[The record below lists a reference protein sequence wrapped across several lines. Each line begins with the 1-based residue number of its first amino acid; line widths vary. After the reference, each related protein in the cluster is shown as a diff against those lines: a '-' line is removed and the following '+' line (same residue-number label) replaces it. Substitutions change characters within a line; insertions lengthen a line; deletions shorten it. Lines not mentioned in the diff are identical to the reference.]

1 MPSVPQGEFG
11 ASERVEAIFAW
22 LTGECL
28 ADPGAGFDLARP
40 DRAPLPPAQTVR
52 AAGLAPACLLNFRG
66 GAPGLALLRSE
77 LLAAARRPGQG

>member
-1 MPSVPQGEFG
+1 MPSLPQGEFG

-66 GAPGLALLRSE
+66 GAPGRSLLRSE
-77 LLAAARRPGQG
+77 LLAAARLPGQG